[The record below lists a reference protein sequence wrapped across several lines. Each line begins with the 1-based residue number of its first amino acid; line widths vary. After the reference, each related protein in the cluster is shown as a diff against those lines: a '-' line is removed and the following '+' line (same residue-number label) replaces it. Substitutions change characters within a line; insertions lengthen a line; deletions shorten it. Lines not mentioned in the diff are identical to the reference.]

1 MKRIIFSVA
10 LWMLILAAVPRPAA
24 AQGANPFVGEV
35 ELFAFTFCPSGWA
48 PLDGQIL
55 AISSNTPLFSLIGN
69 FYGGDGKTTFGLPK
83 WGPIPTVNGQT
94 LTACI
99 SLFGVFPSQN

>member
-1 MKRIIFSVA
+1 MKRIILGAALGILGLIVA
-10 LWMLILAAVPRPAA
+10 PRPAA
-24 AQGANPFVGEV
+24 AQAASPFIGEI

-48 PLDGQIL
+48 PLNGQIL

-69 FYGGDGKTTFGLPK
+69 FYGGDGKTTFALPK
-83 WGPIPTVNGQT
+83 WGPIPTANGQS